1 MEIEAIARTAQAV
14 PWLYCSDIARSTG
27 FYCDVLGFTLLG
39 GTPAEKSA
47 YIDSQGARIMLQEVS
62 EGALLVGTLEYPFGR
77 GVYLLLQVADV
88 DALHA
93 KLCTRAAQQNVL
105 VQPRNRYYRVG
116 EDMVGHREIVV
127 KDPDGY
133 VLRFYNPIEGLEE
146 A

>member
-1 MEIEAIARTAQAV
+1 LEIEAPANAGRVV

-39 GTPAEKSA
+39 QTPAEKSA
-47 YIDSQGARIMLQEVS
+47 YVDSLGARIMLQEMG
-62 EGALLVGTLEYPFGR
+62 EGALLAGTPDYPFGR
-77 GVYLLLQVADV
+77 GVYLLLQAEDV

-93 KLCTRAAQQNVL
+93 RLCTEAGEQGVL
-105 VQPRNRYYRVG
+105 MKPRNRYYRVG

-133 VLRFYNPIEGLEE
+133 VLRFYHTIEGLEE